1 MPDHYDA
8 RETEAPAARE
18 AALLSHLP
26 DLLRRALQHP
36 GWARHLGAIDPG
48 AITSREALAA
58 LPVLRKSALPA
69 MQRSDPPF
77 GGLRSIPRGGRVFA
91 SPGPIF
97 ECEGTGADAWRGAR
111 AFFAAGFRPGDLVV
125 NTLAYTMTPGGL
137 ILDSGARALGCAV
150 VPAGPGNTAQL
161 VEVVR
166 HLQPVGYCGTPDFL
180 KILLDAADGP
190 CPIRKALVSG
200 AAFPPSLQ
208 RELSGRGVEAFQSYA
223 TADLGVVAYETAGR
237 EGLLVNEDLIVEIV
251 RPGTGTPVPDGDVGE
266 VVVTSFSA
274 DSPWIRLALG
284 DLSAVLAGPSPC
296 GRTAPRIKG
305 WMGRADQA
313 AKVRGMFVRPEQIA
327 EVAARHPDAG
337 RMRLVIGRAGEQDTA
352 TLRVEAGME
361 AGAASV
367 ETIARTFQDV
377 VRLKAVVEAVPAGSL
392 PNDGRVIADER

>member
-1 MPDHYDA
+1 MPNHYDA
-8 RETEAPAARE
+8 RETERPEARE
-18 AALLSHLP
+18 AGLMSRLP
-26 DLLRRALQHP
+26 DLVRRALEHP
-36 GWARHLGAIDPG
+36 GWARHLGAIDPAAVTTRG
-48 AITSREALAA
+48 ALAA

-69 MQRSDPPF
+69 LQRADPPF

-97 ECEGTGADAWRGAR
+97 ECEGTGPDPWRGAR
-111 AFFAAGFRPGDLVV
+111 AFFAAGFRPGDVVV

-150 VPAGPGNTAQL
+150 VPAGPGNAAQL
-161 VEVVR
+161 AEVVR

-180 KILLDAADGP
+180 KILLDAAGGP
-190 CPIRKALVSG
+190 CSIRKALVSG

-208 RELSGRGVEAFQSYA
+208 QELAGRGVEAFQAYA

-237 EGLLVNEDLIVEIV
+237 EGLLVSEDLIVEIV
-251 RPGTGTPVPDGDVGE
+251 RPGTGTPVRDGEVGE

-274 DSPWIRLALG
+274 DSPWVRLALG
-284 DLSAVLAGPSPC
+284 DLSTVLAGSSPC
-296 GRTAPRIKG
+296 GRTAPRLKG

-313 AKVRGMFVRPEQIA
+313 AKVRGMFVRPEQVA
-327 EVAARHPDAG
+327 EVAAKHPEAG

-352 TLRVEAGME
+352 TLRVEASAAVAE
-361 AGAASV
+361 AV
-367 ETIARTFQDV
+367 ARTFQDV
-377 VRLKAVVEAVPAGSL
+377 VRLKAVVEGVPAGSL